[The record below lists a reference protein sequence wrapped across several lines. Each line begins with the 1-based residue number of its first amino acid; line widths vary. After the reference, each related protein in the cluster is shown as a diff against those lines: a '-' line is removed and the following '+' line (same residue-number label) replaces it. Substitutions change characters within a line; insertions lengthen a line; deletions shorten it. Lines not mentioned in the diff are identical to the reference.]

1 MNFDIA
7 SELSGIYDLSRTI
20 PTLTVYFIA
29 ASGIILLC
37 CAIGLVIMT
46 KKHVGLRFFPILYGI
61 TAYLLFYLMIG
72 SFLSSVISM
81 TIPDNVSTLNLALVR
96 LIVLVLTSGLVVGGR
111 FFAMWFIRKYYN
123 EYCDAYGIGVGV
135 SLTEAVITG
144 VTILFNYSLCTTLN
158 TSGLT
163 ELANSYDTV
172 EEAMEQL
179 SSLMFFYDN
188 PSYTYMFSGL
198 ESIML
203 LVFNTMISVMFY
215 AVYHGELKKVHILSI
230 VGLQSLMYLPG
241 NLYSA
246 GILFNRVGCFAAEIL
261 IFAGSILLF
270 LRVHNTFYRDVKPPV
285 KEVKNKPG
293 SNNKPTSSA
302 SKKMPDFNKNINK

>member
-1 MNFDIA
+1 MNYDIA

-37 CAIGLVIMT
+37 FAIGLVIMT
-46 KKHVGLRFFPILYGI
+46 KKNVGLRFFPILYGI

-72 SFLSSVISM
+72 SFLSSLIST
-81 TIPDNVSTLNLALVR
+81 TIPDDISAANLAVMR
-96 LIVLVLTSGLVVGGR
+96 LLVLIITSALVVGGR

-158 TSGLT
+158 ANGLAA
-163 ELANSYDTV
+163 LANSYDTV
-172 EEAMEQL
+172 DEAVQQL

-188 PSYTYMFSGL
+188 PSYTYMFSGI
-198 ESIML
+198 ESLML

-215 AVYHGELKKVHILSI
+215 AVYHGELKKIHILSI

-241 NLYSA
+241 NFYSA
-246 GILFNRVGCFAAEIL
+246 GILFNRIGCFTAEVL
-261 IFAGSILLF
+261 IFTGCTLLF
-270 LRVHNTFYRDVKPPV
+270 LRIHNTWYRSIKPPV
-285 KEVKNKPG
+285 KETKNKPG
-293 SNNKPTSSA
+293 SNQPKPSA

>member
-37 CAIGLVIMT
+37 FAIGLVIMT
-46 KKHVGLRFFPILYGI
+46 KKNVGLRFFPILYGI
-61 TAYLLFYLMIG
+61 TAYLLFYLMMG
-72 SFLSSVISM
+72 SFLSSLISM
-81 TIPDNVSTLNLALVR
+81 TMPDDISTVNLVIMR
-96 LIVLVLTSGLVVGGR
+96 LLVLIITSALVVGGR

-144 VTILFNYSLCTTLN
+144 ITILFNYSLCTTLN
-158 TSGLT
+158 TTGLA

-172 EEAMEQL
+172 DEAVQQL

-188 PSYTYMFSGL
+188 PSYTYMFSGI
-198 ESIML
+198 ESIMF

-215 AVYHGELKKVHILSI
+215 AVYHGELKKIHILSI
-230 VGLQSLMYLPG
+230 VGLQYLPG

-246 GILFNRVGCFAAEIL
+246 GILFNRIGCFAAEIL
-261 IFAGSILLF
+261 IFAGCTLLF
-270 LRVHNTFYRDVKPPV
+270 LRIHNTYYRGIKPTV
-285 KEVKNKPG
+285 KETKNKPG
-293 SNNKPTSSA
+293 TNRSKPSE
-302 SKKMPDFNKNINK
+302 SKKMPDFNKNVNK